1 MIKVKNKKFKKSSQ
15 KWMNRQLKDPFVIK
29 KKSFGYKSR
38 SAFKLIEMNKK
49 FKFLKKNTFL
59 LDLGSSPGSWS
70 QVVTKIITKGKILAV
85 DIKPMENIDNVNFLK
100 GDLCDSVIY
109 EKICAYFDKKVDVVI
124 SDMAA
129 STSGNK
135 DLDSYRTGELCLRAM
150 DLVQKI
156 LHKDGVFLSKLFMG
170 SIFIEIHKKANKYFK
185 KVVKYKPLSSRKESK
200 EIYIYCK
207 GISKSFNF
215 SKV

>member
-1 MIKVKNKKFKKSSQ
+1 MKKNKISKNWLIKQ
-15 KWMNRQLKDPFVIK
+15 HKDPFFRQSKIL
-29 KKSFGYKSR
+29 GYRSR

-59 LDLGSSPGSWS
+59 LDLGSSPGGWS

-85 DIKPMENIDNVNFLK
+85 DINPMENIDNVNFLK
-100 GDLCDSVIY
+100 GDLSDSVIY
-109 EKICAYFDKKVDVVI
+109 EKICAYFDKKVDVVV

-150 DLVQKI
+150 DLAQKI

-170 SIFIEIHKKANKYFK
+170 SIFLEIHKKANKYFK
-185 KVVKYKPLSSRKESK
+185 KVIKYKPLSSRKKSK

-215 SKV
+215 PKV

>member
-15 KWMNRQLKDPFVIK
+15 KWMSRQLKDPFVVK
-29 KKSFGYKSR
+29 KKIFGYRSR

-59 LDLGSSPGSWS
+59 LDLGSSPGGWS
-70 QVVTKIITKGKILAV
+70 QIVTKIITKGKILAV

-109 EKICAYFDKKVDVVI
+109 EKICAYFGKKADVVI
-124 SDMAA
+124 SDMAVN
-129 STSGNK
+129 TSGNK

-185 KVVKYKPLSSRKESK
+185 KVIKYKPLSSRKESK

-215 SKV
+215 PKA